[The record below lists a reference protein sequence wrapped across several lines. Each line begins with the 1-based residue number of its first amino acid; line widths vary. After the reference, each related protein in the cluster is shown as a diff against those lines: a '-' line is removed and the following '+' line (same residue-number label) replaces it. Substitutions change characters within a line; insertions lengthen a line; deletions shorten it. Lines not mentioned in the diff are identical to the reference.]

1 MKCKGEN
8 NPALTTPPKPRYDF
22 IITARGTRC
31 PACKSDS
38 AEIYMADIVA
48 QAIQG
53 FDYIIVGAGSA
64 GCVLAG
70 RLSEDPN
77 LRVAVLEAGGP
88 DDAPEISM
96 PVAFPQLFKTKY
108 DWDFATEPEQSLG
121 KRRVYLPRGR
131 TLGGSSAMNA
141 MIYIRGN
148 PIDFDGWVDEGA
160 PGWSYREILP
170 HFIRSEGNER
180 GDRRYH
186 GRSGPLAVQDGR
198 SMHPLVDHLIEAAV
212 SSGYRLN
219 PDFNGALQLGV
230 GRFQLTQRN
239 GVRCS
244 AASGYLHPV
253 RERTNLK
260 VFTDTL
266 VLRLLFEG
274 RQATGVSIQRHGR
287 TETLFAER
295 EIILAAGAYGSP
307 QILMLSGI
315 GPADEL
321 GPFGIPVVVD
331 LPVGTN
337 LQDHPLLPMSYLTD
351 AKSLSGAVSPEDVA
365 LFKQGRGPLTSNIAE
380 AGVFLSTR
388 GHESVPDCQFEMAPA
403 MYFNEGLS
411 APSDHAF
418 TMTTTL
424 LKPTSRGR
432 VTLRSARPDAKPRI
446 HHNYLATT
454 QDRATIIASVRLAM
468 DILAQPNLSKFQRA
482 PFSVPASDAEPD
494 IVAFIE
500 QQMGTNY
507 HPTCTCAMGRV
518 VDSDLRVFGTEGL
531 RVIDASVMPSVVRG
545 NTNAAVIAIAEK
557 AIDILRGN
565 APVEAPHQTQ
575 APTGKR
581 ISD

>member
-1 MKCKGEN
+1 
-8 NPALTTPPKPRYDF
+8 
-22 IITARGTRC
+22 
-31 PACKSDS
+31 
-38 AEIYMADIVA
+38 MADMVA
-48 QAIQG
+48 KAIPE

-64 GCVLAG
+64 GCVLAS

-77 LRVAVLEAGGP
+77 LRVALLEAGGP
-88 DDAPEISM
+88 DDAPEITM
-96 PVAFPQLFKTKY
+96 PVAFPQLFKTNY
-108 DWDFATEPEQSLG
+108 DWDFETEPEEFLG
-121 KRRVYLPRGR
+121 RRRVYLPRGR

-141 MIYIRGN
+141 MIYVRGN
-148 PIDFDGWVDEGA
+148 PVDFDGWVDEGA
-160 PGWSYREILP
+160 PGWSYPEILP
-170 HFIRSEGNER
+170 YFIRSEGNER
-180 GDRRYH
+180 GDARYH

-198 SMHPLVDHLIEAAV
+198 SMHPLVDQLIEAAV
-212 SSGYRLN
+212 SSSYRLN
-219 PDFNGALQLGV
+219 DDFNGASQLGV

-239 GVRCS
+239 GARCS
-244 AASGYLHPV
+244 AASAYLHPV

-274 RQATGVSIQRHGR
+274 HQATGVSIQRHGQ
-287 TETLFAER
+287 TETLFAQR

-315 GPADEL
+315 GSADEL
-321 GPFGIPVVVD
+321 SQFNIPVVVD

-351 AKSLSGAVSPEDVA
+351 EKSLFGAGSPEDVA
-365 LFKQGRGPLTSNIAE
+365 LFKEGYGPLTSNIAE

-388 GHESVPDCQFEMAPA
+388 GDESVPDCQFEMAPA

-411 APSDHAF
+411 APNDHAF

-446 HHNYLATT
+446 NHNYLATA

-468 DILAQPNLSKFQRA
+468 DLFAQPTLSRVKRV
-482 PFSVPASDAEPD
+482 PFSVPASDAESD
-494 IVAFIE
+494 IVAFME

-518 VDSDLRVFGTEGL
+518 VDSDLRVLGTEGL
-531 RVIDASVMPSVVRG
+531 RVVDASVMPSVVRG

-557 AIDILRGN
+557 AIDLLRGN
-565 APVEAPHQTQ
+565 APVEAASSNVGSH
-575 APTGKR
+575 AVSG
-581 ISD
+581 SL